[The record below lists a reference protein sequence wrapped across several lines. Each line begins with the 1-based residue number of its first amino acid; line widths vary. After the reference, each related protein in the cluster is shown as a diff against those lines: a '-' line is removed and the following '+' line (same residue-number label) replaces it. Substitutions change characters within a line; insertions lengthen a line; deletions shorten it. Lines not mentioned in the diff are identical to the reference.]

1 MHWSATHCFIT
12 LFWKR
17 LGNRPIQLFLKRD
30 SKSRLGSI
38 ILPAVAY
45 DWIFSVQIF
54 AIHMAKFSKIKFT
67 GRHPAGI
74 YPTPF
79 LSHILVYFSRHL
91 LLLEIWIHPLN
102 VAALFTTYRK
112 SFIHWTAC
120 TQLTQQRNKYGS
132 TVADDPH
139 CFPSVFAGSPIS
151 RVLQHIR
158 F

>member
-1 MHWSATHCFIT
+1 M
-12 LFWKR
+12 
-17 LGNRPIQLFLKRD
+17 QLFLKRD

-91 LLLEIWIHPLN
+91 LLLEI
-102 VAALFTTYRK
+102 
-112 SFIHWTAC
+112 
-120 TQLTQQRNKYGS
+120 
-132 TVADDPH
+132 
-139 CFPSVFAGSPIS
+139 
-151 RVLQHIR
+151 
-158 F
+158 